1 MYVCLYLLV
10 IVCALNLFKLF
21 SKSIFYADFL
31 LSWELWL
38 FLVPVAGLVLFIS
51 NIKSFKAQE
60 PKKKHMLVFNGK
72 INALAFYYKWR
83 FRLYSIFVN
92 LFYVKYVSPKLA
104 AKGDVNN
111 NIVNGII
118 KPLLL
123 NLLVIVEFIVVS
135 SSAIIIMVWEPTFF
149 DFSNRYFNYMVN
161 SFFEGLISFVI
172 MYLIGWFTFILTK
185 KYYVDELF
193 SLYENN
199 LPKEIPKVNEN
210 VEIIEVVSEN
220 T

>member
-1 MYVCLYLLV
+1 M
-10 IVCALNLFKLF
+10 
-21 SKSIFYADFL
+21 FYNDFL

-51 NIKSFKAQE
+51 NIKSFKAQD
-60 PKKKHMLVFNGK
+60 PKKKHILVFSGK
-72 INALAFYYKWR
+72 IDTLAFYYKWR

-92 LFYVKYVSPKLA
+92 LFYVKYVYPKLV

-111 NIVNGII
+111 NVVNGVI

-135 SSAIIIMVWEPTFF
+135 SSVIIVMVWDPTFF
-149 DFSNRYFNYMVN
+149 DFSNRYVDYFVN
-161 SFFEGLISFVI
+161 DFFEGLVSFVI
-172 MYLIGWFTFILTK
+172 MSFIGCLMFMFTEK
-185 KYYVDELF
+185 HYVDELIF
-193 SLYENN
+193 LYENN
-199 LPKEIPKVNEN
+199 LPKEISKVNEN
-210 VEIIEVVSEN
+210 VENIEVVNEN